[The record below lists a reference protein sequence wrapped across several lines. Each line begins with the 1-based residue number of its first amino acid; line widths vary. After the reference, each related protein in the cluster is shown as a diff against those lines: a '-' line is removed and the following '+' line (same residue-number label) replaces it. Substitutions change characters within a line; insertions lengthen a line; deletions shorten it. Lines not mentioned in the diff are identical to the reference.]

1 MKNLTEMVG
10 TTQAARLLKIC
21 NQRVRQ
27 LLYEGRILGA
37 KKISGF
43 WNIPIFS
50 GMPKIKEG
58 KRGPKGTWRK
68 RLSLKQTFIHI
79 NTHTIRANHNN
90 GTYDPVILVKSGR
103 HKIEAHHVRI
113 NGPCDII
120 YSVDCSLGCGAR
132 VWVAA
137 DSDVVVEASVFAKVA
152 T

>member
-1 MKNLTEMVG
+1 MKKLTEIVG

-27 LLYEGRILGA
+27 LLYEGRIIGA
-37 KKISGF
+37 KKVSGF

-68 RLSLKQTFIHI
+68 RLSSKQTFIHI
-79 NTHTIRANHNN
+79 NTHTIRDNKKN
-90 GTYDPVILVKSGR
+90 GTYDPVILVKSGPQ
-103 HKIEAHHVRI
+103 KMVAHHVKI
-113 NGPCDII
+113 NGPCEII
-120 YSVDCSLGCGAR
+120 YSVNASLGCGAR
-132 VWVAA
+132 AWVAA
-137 DSDVVVEASVFAKVA
+137 DPDVMVEASIFSQVA

>member
-1 MKNLTEMVG
+1 MKKLTEIVG

-27 LLYEGRILGA
+27 LLYEGRIIGA
-37 KKISGF
+37 KKVSGF

-68 RLSLKQTFIHI
+68 RFSSKQTFIHI
-79 NTHTIRANHNN
+79 ITHTVRANKKN
-90 GTYDPVILVKSGR
+90 GTYEPVILVKSGS
-103 HKIEAHHVRI
+103 HKIQAHHVKI
-113 NGPCDII
+113 NGPCEII
-120 YSVDCSLGCGAR
+120 YSVNGGLGCKAKA
-132 VWVAA
+132 WVAV
-137 DSDVVVEASVFAKVA
+137 DTDVMVEASIFAQVA